1 MTLTL
6 ASIVNDIVTFFDTA
20 LIPLLYAAAFLFF
33 IWGLYQYFFT
43 EDEKKR
49 AKGREF
55 VVYGLIGFVVLFSV
69 WGIVHVLIATLKI

>member
-1 MTLTL
+1 MTLATIVN
-6 ASIVNDIVTFFDTA
+6 SIVLFFDTA
-20 LIPLLYAAAFLFF
+20 LIPLLYAGALLFF

-49 AKGREF
+49 EKGREF
-55 VVYGLIGFVVLFSV
+55 AVYGLLGFVVLFSV